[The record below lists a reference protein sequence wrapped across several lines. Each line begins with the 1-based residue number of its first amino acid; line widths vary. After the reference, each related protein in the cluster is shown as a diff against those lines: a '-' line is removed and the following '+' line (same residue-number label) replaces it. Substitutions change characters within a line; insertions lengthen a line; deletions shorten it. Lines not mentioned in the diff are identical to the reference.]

1 MKISVL
7 MSKFIFSKHLPLA
20 RPKLLPKLKVP
31 RIYWN
36 LVQINP
42 KIKHAQ
48 NFFKFD
54 PFDISKMAT
63 LILMSKIIFI
73 KYLPSIRFKLI
84 IKSKMLRINWN
95 LAHLIFKYTN
105 FSFNGFYGIL
115 TNCKAKITLRLKL
128 ISNSFWYFKY
138 FNLPIMIF
146 AKIFRHSIIFDIKI
160 EIDIF
165 EMSHMSNFNKFLA
178 FLVLG
183 PI

>member
-1 MKISVL
+1 M
-7 MSKFIFSKHLPLA
+7 
-20 RPKLLPKLKVP
+20 
-31 RIYWN
+31 
-36 LVQINP
+36 
-42 KIKHAQ
+42 KHAQ
-48 NFFKFD
+48 TFLKFD
-54 PFDISKMAT
+54 PFDISKLAT

-73 KYLPSIRFKLI
+73 KYLPPIRFKLI
-84 IKSKMLRINWN
+84 LKSKMLRINWN

>member
-146 AKIFRHSIIFDIKI
+146 AKRFWHSIIFDIQIKI
-160 EIDIF
+160 GIF
-165 EMSHMSNFNKFLA
+165 EMSHMSNFNKF
-178 FLVLG
+178 
-183 PI
+183 